1 MLWQSEGTRA
11 KVGINSVWT
20 CGSVTNF
27 AQSVTRWLG
36 SIIQWHLE
44 SLNNH
49 KKMFKGQFL
58 IFFQD
63 RKFTWGYWCFSNA
76 VNNVQLV
83 LLFYE
88 CSDIRRSFHSFVKLI
103 STTDEKWKD
112 VVTIPRV
119 NTCTVNIIYPSIHLS
134 VCPSVCLSIF
144 LLCILFLI
152 LQVHYGGCFYQPAQ
166 NHLFILIWL
175 SGPRRIMASP
185 ASAQAQFSLSLCVCW
200 SVIVAVLENWGEG
213 CMRFCVNVS

>member
-119 NTCTVNIIYPSIHLS
+119 NTCTHNTLSIHPFIYPSVHL
-134 VCPSVCLSIF
+134 CVCLSFCYVSYF
-144 LLCILFLI
+144 LFCRCIMGAVSTSQHKITFLF
-152 LQVHYGGCFYQPAQ
+152 
-166 NHLFILIWL
+166 
-175 SGPRRIMASP
+175 
-185 ASAQAQFSLSLCVCW
+185 
-200 SVIVAVLENWGEG
+200 
-213 CMRFCVNVS
+213 